1 MKNGQKDIF
10 SGFVL
15 LVFSALMFGV
25 SLNIKKVLMVGIG
38 SGFVPAMVAAF
49 LAATS
54 VCIIVKGYRDSR
66 SGNGVS
72 RGAAEHGKNWLPV
85 VATFCL
91 IAFYIAL
98 LEKVGF
104 LLMTTFYL
112 FGQFWV
118 LAGRN
123 HRRAVM
129 FLIVSAVVSLTIYYT
144 FVKAFDLMLPAG
156 ILG

>member
-1 MKNGQKDIF
+1 MKKSQKDLV

-15 LVFSALMFGV
+15 LGFSALMFGV

-38 SGFVPAMVAAF
+38 SGFVPAMVAAC
-49 LAATS
+49 LAVTS
-54 VCIIVKGYRDSR
+54 VCVIARGYRDRR
-66 SGNGVS
+66 SEKEALP
-72 RGAAEHGKNWLPV
+72 GAAGDGKNWLPV

-91 IAFYIAL
+91 IALYIAF

-104 LLMTTFYL
+104 LLMTTLYL

-123 HRRAVM
+123 HRRVVM
-129 FLIVSAVVSLTIYYT
+129 FLIISAVASLTIYYT